1 MTTTP
6 STAAATSPTRT
17 LSTWR
22 ALNNAL
28 IDVMSE
34 DPTVFVM
41 GEDLTTWGT
50 GGGTYGITGK
60 LLAKFGSDRI
70 GTDVSVVA
78 TQLMRR
84 HALAAAELLAEEEG
98 ISVEVVDPRTLFP
111 LDMETIAASVRKTGR
126 VLVAHEAPQLFGF
139 GGELVA
145 QLTRQLWGEL
155 KAAPRRLGG
164 ARTPIPYVEVQESA
178 VVPNTQRVIDEI
190 TALVKD

>member
-1 MTTTP
+1 
-6 STAAATSPTRT
+6 
-17 LSTWR
+17 
-22 ALNNAL
+22 
-28 IDVMSE
+28 
-34 DPTVFVM
+34 
-41 GEDLTTWGT
+41 
-50 GGGTYGITGK
+50 
-60 LLAKFGSDRI
+60 
-70 GTDVSVVA
+70 
-78 TQLMRR
+78 MRR